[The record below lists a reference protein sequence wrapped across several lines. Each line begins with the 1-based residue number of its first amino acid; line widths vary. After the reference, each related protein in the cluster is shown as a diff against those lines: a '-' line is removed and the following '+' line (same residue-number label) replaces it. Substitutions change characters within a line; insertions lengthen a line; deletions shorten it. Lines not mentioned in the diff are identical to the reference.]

1 MRRYTNLK
9 VHTTFK
15 KHKYCS
21 LVEPTQNAIFGAIEV
36 SRNQRPLI
44 WRRRNCSS
52 VVLLRRCCLE
62 ALAKTFTLLLYC
74 WIILTIPYW
83 AILYWSARHLT
94 KLLTGVLRQ
103 TTRGTAALKRKK
115 GSRNF
120 QVPFQKSQEQNSKSV
135 IWNWIRCEPERE
147 RERRGARARHTCGW

>member
-1 MRRYTNLK
+1 MKTIVLNSLTGGGGLK
-9 VHTTFK
+9 KSSKMSYVISDR
-15 KHKYCS
+15 S
-21 LVEPTQNAIFGAIEV
+21 LINSKFLERISVEK
-36 SRNQRPLI
+36 
-44 WRRRNCSS
+44 
-52 VVLLRRCCLE
+52 LR
-62 ALAKTFTLLLYC
+62 ALARSFTSLSYC

-147 RERRGARARHTCGW
+147 RGTWCSRPPHKCPGLNQYPCELQPSWAK